1 MEGNL
6 GEALDMLSKMLE
18 NKDTKE
24 KLEGVLN
31 NLVGGSDSEEEDYN
45 FISEPEEVNSGDSEY
60 SFVDEEE
67 NSQLQNI
74 FNTVSGGKDKRVTL
88 LNSIKPY
95 MSDRRKDK
103 INTAINMVQLL
114 SVSEGLGISKLF
126 EKR

>member
-1 MEGNL
+1 MDGNL

-24 KLEGVLN
+24 KLEGVLSS
-31 NLVGGSDSEEEDYN
+31 LVSGGESEEENYN
-45 FISEPEEVNSGDSEY
+45 FISEPEEVSSDDNEY
-60 SFVDEEE
+60 SVIEEE
-67 NSQLQNI
+67 ESSQLQNI

-103 INTAINMVQLL
+103 INTAISMVQLL